1 MQTLLYVQIK
11 FQFITHSPSLIVRRL
26 VARTQKRLL
35 QWLCF
40 FLRMFTIKLI
50 WFFFFILQ
58 FIHKSNLHMPMVATH
73 RCIQFIT
80 CTMDRNT
87 VHTITKYKPV
97 KRLNLTTTDHH
108 HQQQQQQQ
116 PKNYGVQTNSKRTT
130 NIT

>member
-26 VARTQKRLL
+26 VVRTQKRLL

-40 FLRMFTIKLI
+40 FFENVYNQTNLVL
-50 WFFFFILQ
+50 FFILQ

-80 CTMDRNT
+80 CTMDLNT

-108 HQQQQQQQ
+108 QQQQQQQ
-116 PKNYGVQTNSKRTT
+116 LKNYGVQTNSKRTT